1 MIDILPQEKPAAPL
15 APPKRQGGKG
25 VFKSMFK
32 KKPCESSSSVEQEY
46 IEPDTVEEIYEE
58 GSASLSERF
67 VLKFPSLLWY
77 FFYLFVDQASSGKF
91 LCAFLYFICIVVCNL
106 FGSCGTVFNGVVSL
120 LVALCIVGVSA
131 GLLDFD

>member
-46 IEPDTVEEIYEE
+46 IEPDTVEEIFEE

-77 FFYLFVDQASSGKF
+77 VFIYLWTRHQVASFYVLSFTSF
-91 LCAFLYFICIVVCNL
+91 
-106 FGSCGTVFNGVVSL
+106 VSL
-120 LVALCIVGVSA
+120 YVIYLVAVELCLMELFHYSWHFV
-131 GLLDFD
+131 